1 MEKKKLRNAT
11 LLFLGLTFVFLII
24 SLLLWL
30 LHRGA
35 FKVFL
40 YFDIF
45 SFVLFMFF
53 FVLYL
58 FRRD

>member
-1 MEKKKLRNAT
+1 MKRKKLRNAT
-11 LLFLGLTFVFLII
+11 LLFLGLTFVLLII
-24 SLLLWL
+24 SGLLWL

-45 SFVLFMFF
+45 SFGLFLIF
-53 FVLYL
+53 FVLYVL
-58 FRRD
+58 RRG